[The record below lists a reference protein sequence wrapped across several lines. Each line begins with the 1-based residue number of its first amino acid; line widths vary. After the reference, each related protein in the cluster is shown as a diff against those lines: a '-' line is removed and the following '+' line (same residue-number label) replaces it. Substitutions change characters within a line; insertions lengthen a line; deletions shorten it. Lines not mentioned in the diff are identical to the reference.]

1 MKSSFRKFFSAK
13 NIATLA
19 VLMALVVVLQSV
31 ALVTSIFLPTSLS
44 LVLIPIVLGAMLLG
58 PLAGG
63 VLGFLFGFVVLIF
76 GIAGVDKF
84 TAALLAD
91 TPAMTVLICFVK
103 GIAAGVVPGLLYKPI
118 AKKNKLAAAI
128 VAALSAPIVN
138 TGLFIVGCLMITG
151 TIGQFTAT
159 GTMNEIVYFLF
170 IGCAGIN
177 FLIEVAINIVLSPA
191 IHRIVL
197 VVEKNYANKKGKAV
211 STEENEETGEGVAP
225 TESSET
231 ENKS

>member
-1 MKSSFRKFFSAK
+1 MKRKFFSAK

-58 PLAGG
+58 PFAGG
-63 VLGFLFGFVVLIF
+63 ILGFLFGFVVLIF

-84 TAALLAD
+84 TATLLAD

-128 VAALSAPIVN
+128 VASLSAPVVN

-159 GTMNEIVYFLF
+159 GSMNEIVYFLF
-170 IGCAGIN
+170 IGCAGVN
-177 FLIEVAINIVLSPA
+177 FLIEVALNIVLAPA

-197 VVEKNYANKKGKAV
+197 VVEKNYAGKKEKVA
-211 STEENEETGEGVAP
+211 STEGNDESGEGVTP
-225 TESSET
+225 TENPET